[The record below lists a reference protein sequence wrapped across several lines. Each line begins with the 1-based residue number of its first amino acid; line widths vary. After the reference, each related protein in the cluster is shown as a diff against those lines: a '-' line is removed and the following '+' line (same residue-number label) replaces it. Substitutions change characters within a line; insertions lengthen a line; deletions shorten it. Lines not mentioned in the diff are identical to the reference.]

1 MRAALN
7 KNSVFPKKEIPP
19 ENNISSNT
27 PGENNSG
34 PTEIAPT
41 HIPDAEITRAGK
53 QGNIKTSG
61 HKVARPRTRE
71 DRKSLV
77 EKIAANLADVLTE
90 EDLERVAKVYRDA
103 LGAKQR
109 FWIDEGKDEFGKS
122 IGHWEWQDDHKTR
135 IQAANMIAAYKEGLP
150 VQRQV
155 VLTKAFE
162 SAEETIKKIK
172 DSPELIKA
180 IQALQGSGLA
190 LEAGGEI
197 IDIESEELR

>member
-1 MRAALN
+1 MSLQHLKAKN
-7 KNSVFPKKEIPP
+7 KKVSATSIPP
-19 ENNISSNT
+19 SEEKKPESFPAIENQKKCGS
-27 PGENNSG
+27 
-34 PTEIAPT
+34 EI
-41 HIPDAEITRAGK
+41 
-53 QGNIKTSG
+53 
-61 HKVARPRTRE
+61 ARPRTRE
-71 DRKSLV
+71 DRKTLF
-77 EKIAANLADVLTE
+77 EKIAASLADVLTD
-90 EDLERVAKVYRDA
+90 EDLERVANVYRDA

-162 SAEETIKKIK
+162 SADETIKKIK
-172 DSPELIKA
+172 DSPELLKA

>member
-1 MRAALN
+1 MRSYPDNVL
-7 KNSVFPKKEIPP
+7 
-19 ENNISSNT
+19 
-27 PGENNSG
+27 GERN
-34 PTEIAPT
+34 
-41 HIPDAEITRAGK
+41 
-53 QGNIKTSG
+53 Q
-61 HKVARPRTRE
+61 ARPRTRE

-109 FWIDEGKDEFGKS
+109 FWIDEGKDEFGRS

-162 SAEETIKKIK
+162 SADEMLAKIK
-172 DSPELIKA
+172 ASPEALKA
-180 IQALQGSGLA
+180 IQTLQGGGIS

>member
-1 MRAALN
+1 MNDTALTSRWSAIRAKSLARRARQAAPQ
-7 KNSVFPKKEIPP
+7 SGGIDTSTPP
-19 ENNISSNT
+19 ERHAEKKCGS
-27 PGENNSG
+27 
-34 PTEIAPT
+34 EI
-41 HIPDAEITRAGK
+41 
-53 QGNIKTSG
+53 
-61 HKVARPRTRE
+61 ARPRTRE
-71 DRKSLV
+71 DRKTLF
-77 EKIAANLADVLTE
+77 EKIAASLADVLTD
-90 EDLERVAKVYRDA
+90 EDLERVANVYRDA

-162 SAEETIKKIK
+162 SADETIKKIK
-172 DSPELIKA
+172 DSPELLKA
-180 IQALQGSGLA
+180 IQTLQGGGLA

>member
-1 MRAALN
+1 MSLQHLKA
-7 KNSVFPKKEIPP
+7 KSKKVSTTSIPP
-19 ENNISSNT
+19 SEEKKPESFPAIENQKKCGS
-27 PGENNSG
+27 
-34 PTEIAPT
+34 EI
-41 HIPDAEITRAGK
+41 
-53 QGNIKTSG
+53 
-61 HKVARPRTRE
+61 ARPRTRE
-71 DRKSLV
+71 DRKTLF
-77 EKIAANLADVLTE
+77 EKIAASLADVLTD
-90 EDLERVAKVYRDA
+90 EDLERVANVYRDA

-162 SAEETIKKIK
+162 SADETIKKIK
-172 DSPELIKA
+172 DSPELLKA

>member
-7 KNSVFPKKEIPP
+7 KNSVFPKKEICP
-19 ENNISSNT
+19 ENNTSSNT
-27 PGENNSG
+27 PCENNSG
-34 PTEIAPT
+34 PTEITPT
-41 HIPDAEITRAGK
+41 HIPNAEISRAGK
-53 QGNIKTSG
+53 QGNRKTSG

-77 EKIAANLADVLTE
+77 EKIAASLADVLTE
-90 EDLERVAKVYRDA
+90 EDIERVAKVYRDA

-109 FWIDEGKDEFGKS
+109 FSIEEGKDEFGKS

-162 SAEETIKKIK
+162 SADETIKKIK
-172 DSPELIKA
+172 DRLSC
-180 IQALQGSGLA
+180 
-190 LEAGGEI
+190 
-197 IDIESEELR
+197 

>member
-1 MRAALN
+1 M
-7 KNSVFPKKEIPP
+7 
-19 ENNISSNT
+19 NNY
-27 PGENNSG
+27 
-34 PTEIAPT
+34 
-41 HIPDAEITRAGK
+41 R
-53 QGNIKTSG
+53 KTSG

-109 FWIDEGKDEFGKS
+109 FWIEEGKDESGKS

-150 VQRQV
+150 VQRQM

-172 DSPELIKA
+172 DSPELLK
-180 IQALQGSGLA
+180 ALQMLQGGGLS
-190 LEAGGEI
+190 LEAGGEV
-197 IDIESEELR
+197 IDIETEDSNDKNSNPSTT

>member
-1 MRAALN
+1 MDAGHDRARDHIHDGSSSFSTRLGLDGDVAAAPAHAVMN
-7 KNSVFPKKEIPP
+7 AVRIGESAARQKRYGP
-19 ENNISSNT
+19 E
-27 PGENNSG
+27 
-34 PTEIAPT
+34 
-41 HIPDAEITRAGK
+41 
-53 QGNIKTSG
+53 
-61 HKVARPRTRE
+61 VARPRTRE
-71 DRKSLV
+71 DRKTLC
-77 EKIAANLADVLTE
+77 EKIAASLAEVLTD
-90 EDLERVAKVYRDA
+90 EDLERVANVYRDA
-103 LGAKQR
+103 LGARQR

-162 SAEETIKKIK
+162 SADETIKKIK
-172 DSPELIKA
+172 DSPELFKA